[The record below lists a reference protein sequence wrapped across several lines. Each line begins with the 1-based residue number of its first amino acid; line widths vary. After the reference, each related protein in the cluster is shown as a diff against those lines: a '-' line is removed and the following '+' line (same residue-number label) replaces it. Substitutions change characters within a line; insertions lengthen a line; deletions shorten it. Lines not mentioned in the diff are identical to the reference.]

1 MSPIPNSV
9 LRKKTTMKTETAS
22 HIALAIL
29 LGFWFATA
37 ASPALA
43 GCEVPGSGLHEDEG
57 GGTGGTGLNGDEG
70 SGAGGTGLKGDEGS
84 GTGGTGRQV
93 AESGTGGTG
102 LTGDEGSGAGGTGV
116 RVAESG
122 SGGTGIWED
131 FGSGTGGT
139 GLQGGDEG
147 SGTGGTGILGTVT
160 GFGSVCVNGLRV
172 AYDESTPVV
181 RNGRKISS
189 GELAVGQVVRITT
202 RPGTPLHAQRIAVEN
217 AMSGPVTRVELSQNR
232 IWVMDQPVELPPNA
246 PVFDRVSGRSRS
258 RGEIA
263 TGSHVDISGQRRS
276 DGVVVATRVES
287 RTADGPDSATG
298 VAITAAGRTAYVGDL
313 RANLMLESET
323 LTSGDRVVLRG
334 RWNAKTRT
342 LERAS
347 LGNASPAA
355 GGVERLSLEGF
366 VEPSERGGDFE
377 ISGTI
382 VDASAIGRTLPRDLL
397 IRVHGRLDKQG
408 RLHAE
413 RIQVQRSPRD
423 DAVSD
428 AADLSQG
435 SKSDRAD
442 RSGRRE
448 REERGDRSGSGR
460 GDRADRPER
469 NDRSG
474 RSERSG
480 RD

>member
-1 MSPIPNSV
+1 MKS
-9 LRKKTTMKTETAS
+9 KTVE

-29 LGFWFATA
+29 LGFWFASA

-43 GCEVPGSGLHEDEG
+43 GCEAPGGDIHRPGDEG
-57 GGTGGTGLNGDEG
+57 AGSGGTGLKGDEG

-84 GTGGTGRQV
+84 GAGGTGRQV
-93 AESGTGGTG
+93 AETGTGGTG

-116 RVAESG
+116 RVVEG
-122 SGGTGIWED
+122 GIGGTGIWED
-131 FGSGTGGT
+131 IGSGTGGT

-172 AYDESTPVV
+172 GYDESTPVV
-181 RNGRKISS
+181 RDGRNVSS

-232 IWVMDQPVELPPNA
+232 IWVMDQLVELPPNA
-246 PVFDRVSGRSRS
+246 PVFDRVTGRSTDRAGIVAGS
-258 RGEIA
+258 RVE
-263 TGSHVDISGQRRS
+263 ISGQRRS

-287 RTADGPDSATG
+287 RAADGPDSATG
-298 VAITAAGRTAYVGDL
+298 VAIAAAGRTAYVGDL
-313 RANLMLESET
+313 RTTLALESEV

-334 RWNAKTRT
+334 RWNAETRT

-347 LGNASPAA
+347 LGNASAAA

-366 VEPSERGGDFE
+366 VEPSGRGGDFE
-377 ISGTI
+377 ISGTA
-382 VDASAIGRTLPRDLL
+382 VDASAIDRTLPRDLL
-397 IRVHGRLDKQG
+397 VRVHGRLDKQG

-413 RIQVQRSPRD
+413 RIQVRRSPRE

-428 AADLSQG
+428 AVDRSHG
-435 SKSDRAD
+435 SNSDRAD

-460 GDRADRPER
+460 GDRTDRPER